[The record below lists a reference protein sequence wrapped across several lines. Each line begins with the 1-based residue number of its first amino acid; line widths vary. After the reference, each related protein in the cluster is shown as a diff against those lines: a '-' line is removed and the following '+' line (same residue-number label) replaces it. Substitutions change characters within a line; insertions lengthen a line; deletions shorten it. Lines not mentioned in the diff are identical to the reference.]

1 MVENIQKELLEA
13 QPYVRSLR
21 MASNSGGPHQ
31 TSESRRGLLRGSLP
45 TAVQAM
51 PHAQECQGE
60 GWYDDAS
67 WTWGDYFDELM
78 YISYDIE
85 YESKSNS
92 IAMG

>member
-21 MASNSGGPHQ
+21 MASNSRGSHQ
-31 TSESRRGLLRGSLP
+31 TSESGRGLLSGSLP
-45 TAVQAM
+45 TAVQVM

-67 WTWGDYFDELM
+67 WTWGDYFDDLA
-78 YISYDIE
+78 YISYDIQ

-92 IAMG
+92 IVRG